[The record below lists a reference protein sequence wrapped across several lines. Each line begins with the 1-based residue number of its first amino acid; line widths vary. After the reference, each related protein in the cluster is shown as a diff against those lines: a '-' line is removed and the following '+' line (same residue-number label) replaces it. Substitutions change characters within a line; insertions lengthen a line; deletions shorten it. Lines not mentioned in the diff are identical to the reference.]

1 MPKRLLQRPCLLAA
15 LAASACASQL
25 PLPHDAGGGRWGDRV
40 LLEAGAIPAA
50 WLQRDADGG
59 APDPEEQDGPGYALR
74 AAVGNEDQSVGLL
87 GQAFLT
93 RGGGREF
100 DVHVLSL
107 DCDVRTPLDRTSD
120 RFFVRAGASFGVA
133 WLDAADDAALGTEAA
148 AQLRLGIDFEPV
160 RTIQLGASLGGIV
173 LGHPNE
179 TEAYGTFVTL
189 HATLT
194 F

>member
-1 MPKRLLQRPCLLAA
+1 MPDPLSRRLGLLAA
-15 LAASACASQL
+15 FAAASCASQL
-25 PLPHDAGGGRWGDRV
+25 PSPRDAGGGQWGDRV

-59 APDPEEQDGPGYALR
+59 APDPAEQDGPGYAVR
-74 AAVGNEDQSVGLL
+74 GAVGNADQSVGLL

-93 RGGGREF
+93 RGGGRSF
-100 DVHVLSL
+100 DAHVLSL

-120 RFFVRAGASFGVA
+120 RFFLRAGASLGIA
-133 WLDAADDAALGTEAA
+133 WLDAEDDASLDSEAA
-148 AQLRLGIDFEPV
+148 AQLRLGIDFEPA
-160 RTIQLGASLGGIV
+160 RAFQLGASLGGIV
-173 LGHPNE
+173 IGHPNE